1 MAGTGQGRALRRQKR
16 ADSGHHAAPA
26 QPLPRH
32 LAAPR
37 RPPVPRGPVS
47 RGRSPGGPGRSA
59 RCQCGSL
66 GLKPTGTP
74 ALPSGHRGLLRVSV
88 GTRCQRE
95 GASWARQG
103 GKLKEILDFLK
114 LFPGRNF
121 RLFKDSSARG
131 VLGLCQLGAAQGD
144 AGAAASR
151 TLPINYG
158 IWPYRTFK
166 KLGIPGPRPLPFVGT
181 FLEYQHGVHNFDQK
195 CFEKYGKIWG
205 FYDGRQPV
213 LAVLDPVLIKNILVK
228 ECYSIFTNRRNFRL
242 NGILESALNV
252 AEDEQW
258 KRIRTV
264 LSPTFTSGKLKEMFH
279 IINHYGEKLVKN
291 IEKKVANDEFVA
303 AKDIFGAYSMDV
315 VTSTSFSVNV
325 DSMNNPNDPF
335 VTNIKKFLQFSFISP
350 LFLLLV
356 LFPFVTPVLEKMKV
370 TLLPSDVM
378 DFFKNVFTKMK
389 KEREKGSS
397 TDRVDF
403 LQLMIESQNSHDG
416 SKSAETNLDKTLS
429 DEEILAQ
436 ALIFVF
442 AGYETTSSTLSYI
455 AYNLAIHP
463 DVQQRLQDEVDAHL
477 PNKAAPT
484 YTAIT
489 QMEYL
494 DMVVNESIRL
504 YPAGGRIERVC
515 KQTVELNGVTIPEGM
530 VVMIP
535 AFVLH
540 RDPQYWPE
548 PEEFRPERFSK
559 ENKEG
564 IDPYT
569 FLPFGAGPRN
579 CIGMRFA
586 HLVVKVAVV
595 VLLQNFSFRPCKDT
609 PIPLVLDSKGFMQ
622 PKKPIVLK
630 MVPRAQADLKK

>member
-1 MAGTGQGRALRRQKR
+1 MQL
-16 ADSGHHAAPA
+16 
-26 QPLPRH
+26 
-32 LAAPR
+32 
-37 RPPVPRGPVS
+37 
-47 RGRSPGGPGRSA
+47 
-59 RCQCGSL
+59 
-66 GLKPTGTP
+66 
-74 ALPSGHRGLLRVSV
+74 LPSLSPVTWLLLI
-88 GTRCQRE
+88 
-95 GASWARQG
+95 A
-103 GKLKEILDFLK
+103 FLC
-114 LFPGRNF
+114 LVA
-121 RLFKDSSARG
+121 L
-131 VLGLCQLGAAQGD
+131 
-144 AGAAASR
+144 
-151 TLPINYG
+151 YG

-213 LAVLDPVLIKNILVK
+213 LAVLDPILIKNILVK
-228 ECYSIFTNRRNFRL
+228 ECYDLFTNRRNFRL

-279 IINHYGEKLVKN
+279 IINHYGEKLVEN
-291 IEKKVANDEFVA
+291 IEKKVANDEFVT

-315 VTSTSFSVNV
+315 VTSTSFSVNI

-335 VTNIKKFLQFSFISP
+335 VTNIKKFLQFSFLSP
-350 LFLLLV
+350 VFLLLV
-356 LFPFVTPVLEKMKV
+356 LFPFVIPVLEKMKV

-389 KEREKGSS
+389 KDREKSS
-397 TDRVDF
+397 SMDRVDF

-416 SKSAETNLDKTLS
+416 SKSAETNLNKTLS
-429 DEEILAQ
+429 DEEVLAQ

-455 AYNLAIHP
+455 AYNLATHP
-463 DVQQRLQDEVDAHL
+463 DVQQRLQDEIDAHL

-484 YTAIT
+484 YSAVA

-504 YPAGGRIERVC
+504 YPVGGRLERVC
-515 KQTVELNGVTIPEGM
+515 KKTVELNGVTIPQG
-530 VVMIP
+530 VVVVIP

-548 PEEFRPERFSK
+548 PDEFRPERFSK
-559 ENKEG
+559 ENKET

-586 HLVVKVAVV
+586 LLVLKVAVV
-595 VLLQNFSFRPCKDT
+595 VLLQNFLFRPCKDT
-609 PIPLVLDSKGFMQ
+609 PIPLILDSKGFMQ

-630 MVPRAQADLKK
+630 MVPRAQAD

>member
-1 MAGTGQGRALRRQKR
+1 MEL
-16 ADSGHHAAPA
+16 
-26 QPLPRH
+26 
-32 LAAPR
+32 
-37 RPPVPRGPVS
+37 
-47 RGRSPGGPGRSA
+47 
-59 RCQCGSL
+59 
-66 GLKPTGTP
+66 
-74 ALPSGHRGLLRVSV
+74 LPSLSPITWLL
-88 GTRCQRE
+88 
-95 GASWARQG
+95 
-103 GKLKEILDFLK
+103 L
-114 LFPGRNF
+114 
-121 RLFKDSSARG
+121 SAC
-131 VLGLCQLGAAQGD
+131 LCLVA
-144 AGAAASR
+144 
-151 TLPINYG
+151 LYG

-181 FLEYQHGVHNFDQK
+181 FLEYRHGVHHFDQV

-213 LAVLDPVLIKNILVK
+213 LAVLDPILIKNILVK
-228 ECYSIFTNRRNFRL
+228 ECYTIFTNRQNFGL
-242 NGILESALNV
+242 NGLLESALNV
-252 AEDEQW
+252 AADEQW

-291 IEKKVANDEFVA
+291 IEKKVANDEFVTV
-303 AKDIFGAYSMDV
+303 KDIFGAYSMDV
-315 VTSTSFSVNV
+315 VASTSFSVNV
-325 DSMNNPNDPF
+325 DSMSNPNDPF
-335 VTNIKKFLQFSFISP
+335 VTNIKKFLQFSFLSP
-350 LFLLLV
+350 VFLFLV
-356 LFPFVTPVLEKMKV
+356 LFPFVVPVLEKMKV

-378 DFFKNVFTKMK
+378 DFFKNVFIKMK

-397 TDRVDF
+397 MDRVDF
-403 LQLMIESQNSHDG
+403 LQLMIESQNSQDG
-416 SKSAETNLDKTLS
+416 SLS

-455 AYNLAIHP
+455 AYNLAVHP
-463 DVQQRLQDEVDAHL
+463 DVQQRLQDEVDTNL
-477 PNKAAPT
+477 PNKATPT
-484 YTAIT
+484 YSAIT

-494 DMVVNESIRL
+494 DMVVNECIRL
-504 YPAGGRIERVC
+504 YPAGGRLQRVC
-515 KQTVELNGVTIPEGM
+515 KKTVDINGVTIPKDM
-530 VVMIP
+530 VVIIP

-540 RDPQYWPE
+540 RDPAYWPE
-548 PEEFRPERFSK
+548 PDEFRPERFSK

-586 HLVVKVAVV
+586 LLVMKVAVV
-595 VLLQNFSFRPCKDT
+595 VLLQNFSFRTCKDT

>member
-1 MAGTGQGRALRRQKR
+1 L
-16 ADSGHHAAPA
+16 
-26 QPLPRH
+26 L
-32 LAAPR
+32 
-37 RPPVPRGPVS
+37 
-47 RGRSPGGPGRSA
+47 
-59 RCQCGSL
+59 GS
-66 GLKPTGTP
+66 
-74 ALPSGHRGLLRVSV
+74 
-88 GTRCQRE
+88 
-95 GASWARQG
+95 
-103 GKLKEILDFLK
+103 
-114 LFPGRNF
+114 
-121 RLFKDSSARG
+121 
-131 VLGLCQLGAAQGD
+131 
-144 AGAAASR
+144 
-151 TLPINYG
+151 YG
-158 IWPYRTFK
+158 IWPYWTFK

-181 FLEYQHGVHNFDQK
+181 FLEYRHGVHEFDQK

-205 FYDGRQPV
+205 IYDGRQPV
-213 LAVLDPVLIKNILVK
+213 LAVLDPILIKNILVK
-228 ECYSIFTNRRNFRL
+228 ECYSLFTNRRNFRL
-242 NGILESALNV
+242 NGILQSALNV
-252 AEDEQW
+252 AENEQW
-258 KRIRTV
+258 RRIRTV
-264 LSPTFTSGKLKEMFH
+264 LSPTFSSGKLKEMFH

-291 IEKKVANDEFVA
+291 IEKKVANDEFVT
-303 AKDIFGAYSMDV
+303 AKDVFGAYSMDV
-315 VTSTSFSVNV
+315 VTSTSFSVNI
-325 DSMNNPNDPF
+325 DSMSNPNDPF
-335 VTNIKKFLQFSFISP
+335 VTNIKKFLQFSFLSP
-350 LFLLLV
+350 VFLFLV
-356 LFPFVTPVLEKMKV
+356 LFPFVIPVLEKMKV

-378 DFFKNVFTKMK
+378 GFFTNIFTKMK

-429 DEEILAQ
+429 DEEVLAQ

-442 AGYETTSSTLSYI
+442 AGYETTSSSLSYI
-455 AYNLAIHP
+455 AYSLATHP

-477 PNKAAPT
+477 PSKAAPT
-484 YTAIT
+484 YSTIT

-494 DMVVNESIRL
+494 DMVVNESLRL
-504 YPAGGRIERVC
+504 YPAGGRLERVC
-515 KQTVELNGVTIPEGM
+515 KRTVELSGVTIPEGM
-530 VVMIP
+530 VVLIP

-548 PEEFRPERFSK
+548 PDEFRPERFSK

-586 HLVVKVAVV
+586 LLVVKVAVV
-595 VLLQNFSFRPCKDT
+595 LLLQNFSFRTCKET

>member
-1 MAGTGQGRALRRQKR
+1 VLVLHQIHVLLEAL
-16 ADSGHHAAPA
+16 
-26 QPLPRH
+26 
-32 LAAPR
+32 
-37 RPPVPRGPVS
+37 
-47 RGRSPGGPGRSA
+47 
-59 RCQCGSL
+59 
-66 GLKPTGTP
+66 
-74 ALPSGHRGLLRVSV
+74 LLLQV
-88 GTRCQRE
+88 
-95 GASWARQG
+95 
-103 GKLKEILDFLK
+103 F
-114 LFPGRNF
+114 
-121 RLFKDSSARG
+121 
-131 VLGLCQLGAAQGD
+131 
-144 AGAAASR
+144 
-151 TLPINYG
+151 YG
-158 IWPYRTFK
+158 IWPYQTFK
-166 KLGIPGPRPLPFVGT
+166 KLGMPGPRPLPFVGT
-181 FLEYQHGVHNFDQK
+181 FLEYRNGVLHFDQI

-205 FYDGRQPV
+205 IFDGRQPV
-213 LAVLDPVLIKNILVK
+213 LAVLDPILIKNILVK
-228 ECYSIFTNRRNFRL
+228 ECYTIFTNRRNFGL
-242 NGILESALNV
+242 NGFLESALNV
-252 AEDEQW
+252 AADEQW

-291 IEKKVANDEFVA
+291 IEKKVANDEFVTV
-303 AKDIFGAYSMDV
+303 KDVFGAYSMDV
-315 VTSTSFSVNV
+315 VASTSFSVNV
-325 DSMNNPNDPF
+325 DSMSNPNDPF
-335 VTNIKKFLQFSFISP
+335 VTNIKKFLEFSFLSP
-350 LFLLLV
+350 VFLFLV
-356 LFPFVTPVLEKMKV
+356 LFPFVIPVLEKMNM

-378 DFFKNVFTKMK
+378 DFFKGVFAKMK
-389 KEREKGSS
+389 KEREKGSN

-403 LQLMIESQNSHDG
+403 LQLMVESQNSHDG
-416 SKSAETNLDKTLS
+416 SKSTETDMDKTLS

-455 AYNLAIHP
+455 AYNLATHP
-463 DVQQRLQDEVDAHL
+463 DVQQRLQDEIDANL
-477 PNKAAPT
+477 PNKATPT
-484 YTAIT
+484 YNAIT

-515 KQTVELNGVTIPEGM
+515 KKTVELNGVTIPKGM

-540 RDPQYWPE
+540 RDPAYWPE

-586 HLVVKVAVV
+586 LLVVKVAVV
-595 VLLQNFSFRPCKDT
+595 VLLQNFSFRTCKDT
-609 PIPLVLDSKGFMQ
+609 PIPLVLDTKGFMQ

>member
-1 MAGTGQGRALRRQKR
+1 MQL
-16 ADSGHHAAPA
+16 
-26 QPLPRH
+26 
-32 LAAPR
+32 
-37 RPPVPRGPVS
+37 
-47 RGRSPGGPGRSA
+47 
-59 RCQCGSL
+59 
-66 GLKPTGTP
+66 
-74 ALPSGHRGLLRVSV
+74 LPSLSPVTWLLLI
-88 GTRCQRE
+88 
-95 GASWARQG
+95 A
-103 GKLKEILDFLK
+103 FLC
-114 LFPGRNF
+114 LVA
-121 RLFKDSSARG
+121 L
-131 VLGLCQLGAAQGD
+131 
-144 AGAAASR
+144 
-151 TLPINYG
+151 YG
-158 IWPYRTFK
+158 IWPYQTFK

-181 FLEYQHGVHNFDQK
+181 FLEYRHGVCDFDQK

-205 FYDGRQPV
+205 IYDGRQPV
-213 LAVLDPVLIKNILVK
+213 LAVLDPILIKNILVK
-228 ECYSIFTNRRNFRL
+228 ECYNIFTNHRNFGL
-242 NGILESALNV
+242 NGILGSALNV

-291 IEKKVANDEFVA
+291 IEKKVANDEFVTV
-303 AKDIFGAYSMDV
+303 KDIFEAYSMDV

-335 VTNIKKFLQFSFISP
+335 VSNIKKFLQFSFLSP
-350 LFLLLV
+350 LFLLIV
-356 LFPFVTPVLEKMKV
+356 LFPFVVPVLEKMKV

-389 KEREKGSS
+389 KEREKDSS

-416 SKSAETNLDKTLS
+416 SKSAETNLDQTLS

-442 AGYETTSSTLSYI
+442 AGCETTSSTLSYI
-455 AYNLAIHP
+455 AYNLATHP

-477 PNKAAPT
+477 PNKATPT
-484 YTAIT
+484 YNAIT

-494 DMVVNESIRL
+494 DMVVNESLRL
-504 YPAGGRIERVC
+504 YPAGGRLERVC
-515 KQTVELNGVTIPEGM
+515 KKTVELSGVTIPEGM
-530 VVMIP
+530 VVLIP

-548 PEEFRPERFSK
+548 PDEFRPERFSK
-559 ENKEG
+559 ENKES

-586 HLVVKVAVV
+586 LLIMKVAVI
-595 VLLQNFSFRPCKDT
+595 VLLQNFSFRTCKET
-609 PIPLVLDSKGFMQ
+609 PIPMVLDSKGFMR

-630 MVPRAQADLKK
+630 MVSRAQAD

>member
-1 MAGTGQGRALRRQKR
+1 MQL
-16 ADSGHHAAPA
+16 
-26 QPLPRH
+26 
-32 LAAPR
+32 
-37 RPPVPRGPVS
+37 
-47 RGRSPGGPGRSA
+47 
-59 RCQCGSL
+59 
-66 GLKPTGTP
+66 
-74 ALPSGHRGLLRVSV
+74 LPSLSPVTWLLLIA
-88 GTRCQRE
+88 C
-95 GASWARQG
+95 
-103 GKLKEILDFLK
+103 
-114 LFPGRNF
+114 
-121 RLFKDSSARG
+121 
-131 VLGLCQLGAAQGD
+131 LCLVA
-144 AGAAASR
+144 
-151 TLPINYG
+151 LYG
-158 IWPYRTFK
+158 IWPYQTFK

-213 LAVLDPVLIKNILVK
+213 LAVLDPILIKNILVK
-228 ECYSIFTNRRNFRL
+228 ECYNIFTNRRNFRL
-242 NGILESALNV
+242 NGILSSALNV

-258 KRIRTV
+258 RRIRTV
-264 LSPTFTSGKLKEMFH
+264 LSPAFTSGKLKEMFP
-279 IINHYGEKLVKN
+279 IINHYGEKLVQN
-291 IEKKVANDEFVA
+291 IEKKVANDEFVT

-315 VTSTSFSVNV
+315 VTSTSFSVNI
-325 DSMNNPNDPF
+325 DSMSNPNDPF
-335 VTNIKKFLQFSFISP
+335 VINIKKFLQFSFLSP
-350 LFLLLV
+350 VFLLLV
-356 LFPFVTPVLEKMKV
+356 LFPFVIPVLERMKV

-378 DFFKNVFTKMK
+378 EFFKNVFTKMK

-403 LQLMIESQNSHDG
+403 LQLMIESQNTHDG
-416 SKSAETNLDKTLS
+416 SRSAETNLEKTLS
-429 DEEILAQ
+429 DEEVLAQ

-455 AYNLAIHP
+455 AYNLATHP
-463 DVQQRLQDEVDAHL
+463 DVQQRLQDEVDTHL
-477 PNKAAPT
+477 PNKASPT
-484 YTAIT
+484 YSAIT

-504 YPAGGRIERVC
+504 YPVGGRLERVC
-515 KQTVELNGVTIPEGM
+515 KKTVELNGVTIPEGM
-530 VVMIP
+530 AVLIP

-548 PEEFRPERFSK
+548 PDEFRPERFSK
-559 ENKEG
+559 ENKES

-586 HLVVKVAVV
+586 LLVVKVAVV

-622 PKKPIVLK
+622 PKQPIVLK